1 MLTNILI
8 RTFVNKLNHVLT
20 ASMKSHKINFHV
32 ITIFP
37 ELFGAG
43 SYTDYSL
50 LKRAKDAGKISVQA
64 HDLRQWGAGIHRKVD
79 DIPYGGGPGMVMA
92 IEPIYKAVKAITK
105 GKTKKS
111 RVILFS
117 TRGAKF
123 DGAAAERL
131 AQYENIILICGRYEG
146 VDERVAKH
154 VADEELSLGDF
165 VLMGGE
171 LPAMLVIEAVS
182 RFVPE
187 VLGKLESLESVKGS
201 YPAYTRPEVFKPA
214 KNKEWKVPEVLT
226 SGHHKEIEKWRT
238 ENGGEDTKESKK

>member
-1 MLTNILI
+1 MT
-8 RTFVNKLNHVLT
+8 
-20 ASMKSHKINFHV
+20 NFHI

-64 HDLRQWGAGIHRKVD
+64 HDLRQWGEGIHRKVD
-79 DIPYGGGPGMVMA
+79 GIPYGGGPGMVMGV
-92 IEPIYKAVKAITK
+92 EPIYKAVKAITK

-117 TRGAKF
+117 TRGKKF

-131 AQYENIILICGRYEG
+131 AQYENLVFICGRYEG
-146 VDERVAKH
+146 VDERVAEH
-154 VADEELSLGDF
+154 VADEELSVGDF

-171 LPAMLVIEAVS
+171 LPAMIVIEAVS

-187 VLGKLESLESVKGS
+187 VLGKIESLESIKGS
-201 YPAYTRPEVFKPA
+201 YPAYTRPEVFKPT
-214 KNKEWKVPEVLT
+214 KTKEWKVPEVLV
-226 SGHHKEIEKWRT
+226 SGHHKEIEKWRIKNET
-238 ENGGEDTKESKK
+238 NEKDLVE